1 MIQLANTGDKA
12 SRVPPFI
19 GPIQI
24 ELAIIGIAP
33 EIDHVR
39 VAIHDKQ
46 LCTRYR
52 HKHHRPLNALRIE
65 SYSGSKIH

>member
-1 MIQLANTGDKA
+1 MIRLSNAGDENI
-12 SRVPPFI
+12 RVPPVV

-24 ELAIIGIAP
+24 ELAIVYIAP

-39 VAIHDKQ
+39 VAIHDQQ

-52 HKHHRPLNALRIE
+52 PSHHHPLNTLGIE
-65 SYSGSKIH
+65 SYSGS